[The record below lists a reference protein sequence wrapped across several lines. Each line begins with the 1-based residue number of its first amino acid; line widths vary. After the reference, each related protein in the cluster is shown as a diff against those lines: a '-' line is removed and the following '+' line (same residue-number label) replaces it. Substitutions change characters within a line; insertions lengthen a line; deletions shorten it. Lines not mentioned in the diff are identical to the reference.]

1 MSARIELEVDSM
13 SEKRKELIIWLAIV
27 IFLGIPF
34 GMLNNNIFIGFG
46 IALCF
51 AGAFNTEFWK
61 SKK

>member
-51 AGAFNTEFWK
+51 AGAFNTAFWK
-61 SKK
+61 SKE